1 MVPAGGH
8 PAELYPL
15 LEHSLDA
22 LCEEGTPERPLA
34 DWFVLRMMQISGFG
48 PQLTRCTV
56 CRKDIS
62 ETGSDVLFLCSRGG
76 VLCPRCAGSG
86 ERPIPLR
93 PDVLAILR
101 HWQRCD
107 SPEAAVRVSCSE
119 EQLSQIGSVLKL
131 FLEYHMEATFSSADI
146 LEHLLRRED
155 GQVPERSMRQA
166 HTE

>member
-1 MVPAGGH
+1 
-8 PAELYPL
+8 
-15 LEHSLDA
+15 
-22 LCEEGTPERPLA
+22 
-34 DWFVLRMMQISGFG
+34 
-48 PQLTRCTV
+48 
-56 CRKDIS
+56 
-62 ETGSDVLFLCSRGG
+62 
-76 VLCPRCAGSG
+76 
-86 ERPIPLR
+86 
-93 PDVLAILR
+93 VLAILR